1 MLFYLDTNVFYHAYC
16 PVEDSSSVEWLFSQ
30 FSKICQ
36 GITCEWTILEMF
48 RAFKKQVNLGVI
60 NEKDAQIALDFFIAD
75 ISEMSKKSVL
85 QLIPI
90 TMTAIITTRK
100 LIFSYNLFAADALH
114 ATIAINSQVN
124 AFITYD
130 ENFKVDLDEIPIL
143 NPQKESF
150 RSKIEEILHRKQ

>member
-1 MLFYLDTNVFYHAYC
+1 
-16 PVEDSSSVEWLFSQ
+16 
-30 FSKICQ
+30 
-36 GITCEWTILEMF
+36 MF